1 MPNGCH
7 FNSPTHALSGSQGR
21 RFNHSA
27 IPARSRI
34 LGQRDPASP
43 THLINGSYD
52 PVNSSPAFVQ
62 NRKKEGHR
70 LLEHTTDAYIEA
82 WGPTLERAF
91 AHAAE
96 GFYETMLNLKK
107 IDPTEQAHVKA
118 DGHDKK
124 ELLYNWL
131 ETLLLEFDVKE
142 MVYALY
148 DISIAPEGPTLFK
161 LRAKVRGEKYD
172 RAKHG
177 TKTEVKGV
185 TYHLMTI
192 EENRREAR
200 VRFILD
206 L

>member
-1 MPNGCH
+1 M
-7 FNSPTHALSGSQGR
+7 
-21 RFNHSA
+21 
-27 IPARSRI
+27 
-34 LGQRDPASP
+34 
-43 THLINGSYD
+43 
-52 PVNSSPAFVQ
+52 Q
-62 NRKKEGHR
+62 NRKKEGHS

-96 GFYETMLNLKK
+96 GFYETMLNLEK
-107 IDPTEQAHVKA
+107 IDPTVEARVKA
-118 DGHDKK
+118 EGHDKK

-131 ETLLLEFDVKE
+131 ETLLLEFDIKE

-148 DISIAPEGPTLFK
+148 DISIASDGPTLFK
-161 LRAKVRGEKYD
+161 LRATVRGEKYN
-172 RAKHG
+172 RSKHG
-177 TKTEVKGV
+177 AKTEVKGV

-192 EENRREAR
+192 EERKKEAR

>member
-1 MPNGCH
+1 M
-7 FNSPTHALSGSQGR
+7 
-21 RFNHSA
+21 
-27 IPARSRI
+27 
-34 LGQRDPASP
+34 
-43 THLINGSYD
+43 
-52 PVNSSPAFVQ
+52 Q

-70 LLEHTTDAYIEA
+70 LLEHVTDAYIEA
-82 WGPTLERAF
+82 WSPTLERAF
-91 AHAAE
+91 AQAAE
-96 GFYETMLNLKK
+96 GFYETMLNLEK
-107 IDPTEQAHVKA
+107 IEPTLEANVKA

-148 DISIAPEGPTLFK
+148 HIDIASDGPTAFK

-177 TKTEVKGV
+177 AKTEVKGV

-192 EENRREAR
+192 DESEKEAR

>member
-1 MPNGCH
+1 M
-7 FNSPTHALSGSQGR
+7 
-21 RFNHSA
+21 
-27 IPARSRI
+27 
-34 LGQRDPASP
+34 
-43 THLINGSYD
+43 
-52 PVNSSPAFVQ
+52 Q

-70 LLEHTTDAYIEA
+70 VLEHTTDAYIEA

-91 AHAAE
+91 AQAAE
-96 GFYETMLNLKK
+96 GFYETMLNLEK
-107 IDPTEQAHVKA
+107 IDPTVEANVKT

-131 ETLLLEFDVKE
+131 ETLLLEFDIKE

-148 DISIAPEGPTLFK
+148 DVSIASDGPTLFE

-172 RAKHG
+172 RSKHG
-177 TKTEVKGV
+177 AKTEVKGV

-192 EENRREAR
+192 EERAKETT
-200 VRFILD
+200 VGFILD

>member
-1 MPNGCH
+1 
-7 FNSPTHALSGSQGR
+7 
-21 RFNHSA
+21 
-27 IPARSRI
+27 
-34 LGQRDPASP
+34 
-43 THLINGSYD
+43 
-52 PVNSSPAFVQ
+52 VQ

-96 GFYETMLNLKK
+96 GFYETMLNIEK
-107 IDPTEQAHVKA
+107 IDPTVEANVKA

-131 ETLLLEFDVKE
+131 ETLLLEFDIKE

-148 DISIAPEGPTLFK
+148 NISIGSDEPTLFK

-172 RAKHG
+172 RSKHG
-177 TKTEVKGV
+177 AKTEVKGV

-192 EENRREAR
+192 EERAKETTL
-200 VRFILD
+200 RFILD

>member
-1 MPNGCH
+1 M
-7 FNSPTHALSGSQGR
+7 
-21 RFNHSA
+21 
-27 IPARSRI
+27 
-34 LGQRDPASP
+34 
-43 THLINGSYD
+43 
-52 PVNSSPAFVQ
+52 Q

-96 GFYETMLNLKK
+96 GFYETMLNLEK
-107 IDPTEQAHVKA
+107 IDPTVEANVKA
-118 DGHDKK
+118 DGHDEK

-131 ETLLLEFDVKE
+131 EALLLEFDIND
-142 MVYALY
+142 MVYASY
-148 DISIAPEGPTLFK
+148 DISIASDGPTLFK
-161 LRAKVRGEKYD
+161 LRARVRGEKYD
-172 RAKHG
+172 RSKHG
-177 TKTEVKGV
+177 AKTEVKGV

-192 EENRREAR
+192 EERAKETT

>member
-1 MPNGCH
+1 M
-7 FNSPTHALSGSQGR
+7 
-21 RFNHSA
+21 
-27 IPARSRI
+27 
-34 LGQRDPASP
+34 
-43 THLINGSYD
+43 
-52 PVNSSPAFVQ
+52 Q

-82 WGPTLERAF
+82 WGPTFERAF
-91 AHAAE
+91 AQAAE
-96 GFYETMLNLKK
+96 GFYETMLNFEK
-107 IDPTEQAHVKA
+107 IDPTVEANVRA

-131 ETLLLEFDVKE
+131 ETLLLEFDIKE
-142 MVYALY
+142 MVYASY
-148 DISIAPEGPTLFK
+148 DISIASDGPTLFK

-172 RAKHG
+172 RSKHG
-177 TKTEVKGV
+177 AKTEVKGV

-192 EENRREAR
+192 EERAKQTR

>member
-1 MPNGCH
+1 M
-7 FNSPTHALSGSQGR
+7 
-21 RFNHSA
+21 
-27 IPARSRI
+27 
-34 LGQRDPASP
+34 
-43 THLINGSYD
+43 
-52 PVNSSPAFVQ
+52 Q
-62 NRKKEGHR
+62 NRKEEGHR
-70 LLEHTTDAYIEA
+70 FLEHVTDAYIES

-91 AHAAE
+91 AQSAE
-96 GFYETMLNLKK
+96 GFYETMLSLEK
-107 IDPTEQAHVKA
+107 IEPIVEAHVKA

-131 ETLLLEFDVKE
+131 ETLLLEFDIKD
-142 MVYALY
+142 MVYASY
-148 DISIAPEGPTLFK
+148 DISIASDEPTLFK

-177 TKTEVKGV
+177 AKTEVKGV

-192 EENRREAR
+192 EKSEKEAQ